1 LAFLGGGAGF
11 SAALAAF
18 TKSFS
23 SASVKWMDSTVRLAS
38 LSTFMICWRTFS
50 ASAPDFAWANCWR
63 SFRASSLAWATCW
76 ARFSASL
83 GPQPVDRNTT
93 NRLTS
98 SKTIRFINVLL
109 FAPFPRLPTIACLQ
123 RKVFGLLRV
132 GRGEYSPRRPDDCLR
147 RGESVAGFSRSP
159 PFFHTHVPRDS
170 YGTLP
175 TRNGCEPRSETG
187 TRRASRGA
195 ARFSTTSPEPHFVKT
210 RSPVAMGRKV
220 PRAIS
225 AIKI

>member
-1 LAFLGGGAGF
+1 M
-11 SAALAAF
+11 S
-18 TKSFS
+18 SFS
-23 SASVKWMDSTVRLAS
+23 HL
-38 LSTFMICWRTFS
+38 
-50 ASAPDFAWANCWR
+50 
-63 SFRASSLAWATCW
+63 
-76 ARFSASL
+76 
-83 GPQPVDRNTT
+83 
-93 NRLTS
+93 
-98 SKTIRFINVLL
+98 
-109 FAPFPRLPTIACLQ
+109 FPRLPTIACLQ

-195 ARFSTTSPEPHFVKT
+195 ARFSKTSREPHFVKT
-210 RSPVAMGRKV
+210 RSPAGTGRTLPA
-220 PRAIS
+220 PRPPGRRATDCGPGGRDIRDRG
-225 AIKI
+225 KGDCLRG